1 MNATFK
7 RFNMSDDLLLS
18 SIGSGVLHMIGH
30 SLLLSSIGSGVL
42 HMIGHSLLLS
52 SIGSGVLHM
61 IGHSCHTCTKHIPL
75 T

>member
-30 SLLLSSIGSGVL
+30 S
-42 HMIGHSLLLS
+42 
-52 SIGSGVLHM
+52 
-61 IGHSCHTCTKHIPL
+61 CHTCTKHIPL